1 MDRGAWQATVYRVAK
16 SRTRLKQ
23 LSVQAAPTQVMHL
36 FDNKVLLA
44 AFSSQS
50 TLPLA
55 DGSFPDSP
63 SSWGGQTKTKSRP
76 KKVFK

>member
-1 MDRGAWQATVYRVAK
+1 MDRGAWQATVYSVAK
-16 SRTRLKQ
+16 SWTRLKH
-23 LSVQAAPTQVMHL
+23 LSMQAPPTQVIPL
-36 FDNKVLLA
+36 FDNKVLLT

-55 DGSFPDSP
+55 H
-63 SSWGGQTKTKSRP
+63 QTHLPTGEAKQTQSRP